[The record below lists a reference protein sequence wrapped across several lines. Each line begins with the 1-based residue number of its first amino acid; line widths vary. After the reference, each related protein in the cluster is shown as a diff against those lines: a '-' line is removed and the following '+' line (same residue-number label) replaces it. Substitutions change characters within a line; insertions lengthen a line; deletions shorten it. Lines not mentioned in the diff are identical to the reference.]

1 MFVVEAEGVA
11 GRVVGG
17 DRGSLMMWLLVWTKR
32 SVVVHETAAIDSVW
46 AEIDVVVVDLVWV
59 AAVEK

>member
-17 DRGSLMMWLLVWTKR
+17 DRGDLMMWLLVWTKR
-32 SVVVHETAAIDSVW
+32 SVAVHETVW
-46 AEIDVVVVDLVWV
+46 LEMVVVDLVWV